1 MRVGRDIVVW
11 TIERFGTD
19 IDVIVKFQ
27 FCAGRPA
34 KLYGLPENCYPAE
47 PDEVHFESVMAEP
60 RFNVQNPGRP
70 VEINLTDD
78 EYDAIETWILDNPP
92 EPDYPEDM

>member
-1 MRVGRDIVVW
+1 MKSSTGW
-11 TIERFGTD
+11 TIERGETD
-19 IDVIVKFQ
+19 IDVIVLYQ

-47 PDEVHFESVMAEP
+47 PDEVHVESVWLDDA
-60 RFNVQNPGRP
+60 RN

-78 EYDAIETWILDNPP
+78 EYEAIETWILENPP